1 VKQVTPQLG
10 VWPIDPKYQEIMVNK
25 GCTGEVYLDGTIA
38 ANAETLPHEIH
49 SLEVRRLGQGN
60 KQEGKA
66 VGLVL
71 TSFRRGG
78 PNDTHD
84 LLKAIDQTL
93 CSDSRFNSQYVHYQS
108 GHENTLFNFKQGHCP
123 TEEETRAY
131 FGFNMGVNWYIEW
144 LGLLEFIAENGGDL
158 LVFDLGGGATLSTS
172 PNCAMELGLLYQ
184 IFGDDIE
191 DTREIR
197 DKIKLMVLTDSDLDL
212 KAGDI
217 TISDLLHRKREDQA
231 GQRRL
236 FRMAYEKCS
245 DLLEAGEALPILGRW
260 INDFRSVAENS
271 VAYLERAFFR
281 LMTAEMLGVWCE
293 DEMNKEV
300 VDRLK
305 ISHSNRLESIP
316 SSIGRLSHLVNLAV
330 SSNNNLVGPIP
341 DLSGLVSLQKLNL
354 TKNALN
360 GTNCFGFTAIYKLF
374 ISPIAF
380 PIRSDPLGD
389 VAHSC
394 AGSQAPQYP
403 SKPQQL

>member
-1 VKQVTPQLG
+1 
-10 VWPIDPKYQEIMVNK
+10 M
-25 GCTGEVYLDGTIA
+25 
-38 ANAETLPHEIH
+38 
-49 SLEVRRLGQGN
+49 
-60 KQEGKA
+60 
-66 VGLVL
+66 
-71 TSFRRGG
+71 
-78 PNDTHD
+78 
-84 LLKAIDQTL
+84 
-93 CSDSRFNSQYVHYQS
+93 
-108 GHENTLFNFKQGHCP
+108 
-123 TEEETRAY
+123 
-131 FGFNMGVNWYIEW
+131 
-144 LGLLEFIAENGGDL
+144 
-158 LVFDLGGGATLSTS
+158 
-172 PNCAMELGLLYQ
+172 
-184 IFGDDIE
+184 
-191 DTREIR
+191 
-197 DKIKLMVLTDSDLDL
+197 
-212 KAGDI
+212 
-217 TISDLLHRKREDQA
+217 
-231 GQRRL
+231 
-236 FRMAYEKCS
+236 
-245 DLLEAGEALPILGRW
+245 
-260 INDFRSVAENS
+260 AENS